1 MVHQSVTGVMAAL
14 ATQAQ
19 NVIDTLV
26 RNLYERTADVGF
38 LATDSMLCRYVAGL
52 ADGVGVQER
61 LRAYRSKYTV
71 YNEILLVGLDGTV
84 LAQTDGDSPVE
95 GSQDPL
101 LLRTLQSSSY
111 VETFRATDLR
121 PHQTH
126 ALIYS
131 QRMLHPQTGEPIG
144 VLCLSFDFDGE
155 MRGIF
160 GARAAGLQ
168 GSNNGVRSVG
178 LLVNGSGQVLAS
190 SDPHWIGA
198 DSPVRRTTTVRQVC
212 ISMLDAP
219 TWCRP
224 PHRPA
229 TRATLALTAGK
240 ARS

>member
-1 MVHQSVTGVMAAL
+1 
-14 ATQAQ
+14 
-19 NVIDTLV
+19 
-26 RNLYERTADVGF
+26 
-38 LATDSMLCRYVAGL
+38 
-52 ADGVGVQER
+52 
-61 LRAYRSKYTV
+61 
-71 YNEILLVGLDGTV
+71 
-84 LAQTDGDSPVE
+84 
-95 GSQDPL
+95 
-101 LLRTLQSSSY
+101 

-198 DSPVRRTTTVRQVC
+198 DSPVPTYHN
-212 ISMLDAP
+212 SAP
-219 TWCRP
+219 SLHIHAGRTWCRP